1 MGCSRNTS
9 ILGGKMY
16 IKAGKNYYF
25 TYSTRPI
32 RDNQLITPQYK
43 TIKIKR
49 RQYYTGRLKQL
60 LKG

>member
-1 MGCSRNTS
+1 
-9 ILGGKMY
+9 MY